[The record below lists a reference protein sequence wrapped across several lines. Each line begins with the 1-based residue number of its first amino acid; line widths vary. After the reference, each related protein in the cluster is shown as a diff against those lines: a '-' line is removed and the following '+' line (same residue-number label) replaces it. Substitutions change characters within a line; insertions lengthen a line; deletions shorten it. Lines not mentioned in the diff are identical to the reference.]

1 MTRFDRV
8 EADLPEHLAAL
19 AGARVPDYF
28 DDLLQQT
35 ARQRQRPAWSSIE
48 RWLPMDIAIQPASTR
63 ARSVVVLAVLA
74 LVGLLIAASLLAFV
88 GSHQSR
94 VPAPFGPA
102 GNGSLYFAGASGD
115 IVALDAA
122 TGTSRTILSGI
133 QADGAPLPSR
143 DGRLLAI
150 PRLVPG
156 GDRIDIA
163 NQDGSA
169 VRPLVGT
176 YSELSEIDWSPADD
190 RIALISKVA
199 GAPVMT
205 ILQADGSGARAVS
218 LPVGMQDFWWLS
230 DGRIIFEGL
239 GKDSAGPTYGIYVV
253 NGDGTGLRPVLPPTS
268 SETDWLGIGP
278 SPDGPS
284 LVYHRWRTPAE
295 LGRLHVVD
303 VDTGVDREVQ
313 IVGTT
318 PSVNYEGPAF
328 SPDGRMLL
336 FTRYDDIGARLAVV
350 PVTGGTAISIGPTTA
365 DAQSAH
371 AMFAPDG
378 KAVLAY
384 YPGTKELWLLD
395 PTGGQDGGDRR
406 LNVTVSDLP
415 NWQRIAP

>member
-8 EADLPEHLAAL
+8 EAHLPEHLAAL

-48 RWLPMDIAIQPASTR
+48 RWLPMDFAVQPASTR
-63 ARSVVVLAVLA
+63 ARPVVLLAVLA
-74 LVGLLIAASLLAFV
+74 LVGVLIAASLLAFV
-88 GSHQSR
+88 GSHQSH

-102 GNGSLYFAGASGD
+102 GNGSIYYAGASGD

-150 PRLVPG
+150 PRKVTG
-156 GDRIDIA
+156 GDRVDIA

-176 YSELSEIDWSPADD
+176 YSELTEIDWSPTGD
-190 RIALISKVA
+190 RVAIISKVA
-199 GAPVMT
+199 GAPVLT
-205 ILQADGSGARAVS
+205 ILQADGSGARAIP
-218 LPVGMQDFWWLS
+218 LQMGIQDFWWLS

-239 GKDSAGPTYGIYVV
+239 GKDAAGSTYGIYVV

-268 SETDWLGIGP
+268 SDTDWLGIGP

-284 LVYHRWRTPAE
+284 LVYYRWRTPSE

-303 VDTGVDREVQ
+303 IDTGVDREVQ

-328 SPDGRMLL
+328 SPDGQMLL

-350 PVTGGTAISIGPTTA
+350 PVTGGTAISLGPTTT

-378 KAVLAY
+378 KSVLAY

-395 PTGGQDGGDRR
+395 PTGGQAGGDRR
-406 LNVTVSDLP
+406 LNATVSDLP
-415 NWQRIAP
+415 MWQRTAP